1 MRFLLTWIVFSSMA
15 ASVVAQGQVRDL
27 PPGWKPAGWKPER
40 LRRLPAAGAKASSVF
55 GEPEGTYAVAKAVD
69 GNRGTKWVAS
79 VAASQTSPQ
88 WIVIELFGPRRVS
101 AVALFGAVPGRDGV
115 RDAQIQVATTAA
127 DSFSTVAAVKDA
139 RTGQWLATFDPVTTS
154 AVRLLVTR
162 SGGVSTHT
170 DVNEVEIYGPPFQA
184 AELKTFAAETLNA
197 CRRRLVDL
205 LNSMERHSSG
215 DPPRPS
221 ELELWRMVAESGR
234 QVAQA
239 QEQLARW
246 DSLTVAERQ
255 ALAERAE
262 RLEIRSHQLTRW
274 LKSGGASAPDHRQE
288 IEQARQAATNYAL
301 GEKTASVRNDNGLR
315 LFNRCVMVSVDEA
328 SARWDATWLDTA
340 RTAVH
345 RAGFSVE
352 VDGKRLPAERAS
364 VTVEPFTDRLG
375 AGMQVRQQ
383 WAGPIAV
390 ERRLR
395 VYDGNPAVA
404 VSGSVTNRTD
414 RNVRLGTARVID
426 VASDKKGWW
435 SMGRTYQTPAVVGYP
450 GAAPPCRPADE
461 MGPSAAG
468 ESFGSSGVLALAYRQ
483 PDCGLALGLV
493 TAVEGSPS
501 VAASFRPGQGG
512 TGLVAVSSLAGRVLG
527 PGKTVTL
534 DTAWLSVEADPLAV
548 LEHYGNAVA
557 AMARGPLRTKANSLW
572 CSWYPLRM
580 QINEENVLAN
590 AAVAAEHF
598 KPLGLDLMQLDHGWQ
613 RGDVCGDW
621 TPNERFPHGLKW
633 LADQLRSRY
642 GLRMGL
648 WIAPTQVAFT
658 SQLFA
663 EHPQWMRQNAEG
675 KPASSGRWFW
685 KPNPEMAVLDASQ
698 PGAEKWIADTF
709 RRLTTE
715 GSCYYKID
723 FIAGSPALAR
733 AMAAIREGTG
743 PEPWIRYCQTPPL
756 LSAGLA
762 NSAYIGVDTGDAGMK
777 GTMDV
782 LRENAALLAASF
794 WVNERLYHREVCD
807 MSVGMRASV
816 EEARLRLALM
826 TLSGCSISFSDD
838 LRQLKLPR
846 IRMMQQCLPAGNPL
860 ARPLDLFDRRL
871 PSLWHM
877 HCKNAADEWD
887 VVGLFNF
894 EDRAEDRTLDLAA
907 LRAPAGPAA
916 VYEFWEGKFLGAERR
931 SVTVNLP
938 PHSSRILIVRRLTG
952 RPQVIATDMHVLGG
966 YHEMTR
972 LAWDADRR
980 QLAGQYRRAP
990 GLSGRAVL
998 YVPAG
1003 FRPRVDATGR
1013 SAELEKTGDNLWS
1026 HRVQFKTATADW
1038 AIDFDST
1045 RP

>member
-1 MRFLLTWIVFSSMA
+1 MRLLLTSILFSAMVT
-15 ASVVAQGQVRDL
+15 SVWAQGQVRDL
-27 PPGWKPAGWKPER
+27 PPGWKPEGLHR
-40 LRRLPAAGAKASSVF
+40 LAAAGAKASSVF

-69 GNRGTKWVAS
+69 GNRSTKWVAS
-79 VAASQTSPQ
+79 VAASEASPQ
-88 WIVIELFGPRRVS
+88 WIVVELFGSRRVS
-101 AVALFGAVPGRDGV
+101 AVALFGVAPGRDGV

-127 DSFSTVAAVKDA
+127 ADSFSTVATVKDA

-162 SGGVSTHT
+162 SGGISTHT
-170 DVNEVEIYGPPFQA
+170 DVNEVEIYGPPLQA
-184 AELKTFAAETLNA
+184 AEQKAFAAGSLKV
-197 CRRRLVDL
+197 CWRRFGELLDTKKKHAAVPRHPELWHMVVEFGRLV
-205 LNSMERHSSG
+205 ME
-215 DPPRPS
+215 
-221 ELELWRMVAESGR
+221 
-234 QVAQA
+234 A
-239 QEQLARW
+239 QERLARW
-246 DSLTVAERQ
+246 DTLTVVERQ
-255 ALAERAE
+255 ALAEQAE
-262 RLEIRSHQLTRW
+262 RLEVRAQQLSHW
-274 LKSGGASAPDHRQE
+274 LEPGGALAPDWSQR
-288 IEQARQAATNYAL
+288 IEQARRAAVKLAP
-301 GEKTASVRNDNGLR
+301 GEKTTSAREGNALR
-315 LFNRCVMVSVDEA
+315 LLNRCVSVTVEEA
-328 SARWDATWLDTA
+328 SARWDATWLDSA
-340 RTAVH
+340 KAAVRH
-345 RAGFSVE
+345 ASFSVE
-352 VDGKRLPAERAS
+352 VDGKRLHANRAS

-383 WAGPIAV
+383 WAGPTVV

-395 VYDGNPAVA
+395 VYDGKPAVA

-414 RNVRLGTARVID
+414 RDARLGAARLID
-426 VASDKKGWW
+426 VTWDQAGWW
-435 SMGRTYQTPAVVGYP
+435 SMGRTYQTPAAVGYP

-461 MGPSAAG
+461 IGPSGGG
-468 ESFGSSGVLALAYRQ
+468 ESFGSAGVLALAHRQ
-483 PDCGLALGLV
+483 PDCGLAIGLL

-501 VAASFRPGQGG
+501 VGASFRPAQGG
-512 TGLVAVSSLAGRVLG
+512 TGLTAVSSLGGRVLA

-534 DTAWLSVEADPLAV
+534 DTAWLSVESDPLAV
-548 LEHYGNAVA
+548 LEHYGDAVA
-557 AMARGPLRTKANSLW
+557 AMAQGPLRTKANALW

-580 QINEENVLAN
+580 SINEENVLAN

-633 LADQLRSRY
+633 LAEQLQSRY
-642 GLRMGL
+642 GLKLGL

-663 EHPQWMRQNAEG
+663 QHPEWMRRNAEG
-675 KPASSGRWFW
+675 KPASSGRWYW
-685 KPNPEMAVLDASQ
+685 KPNPEMGVLDASQ
-698 PGAEKWIADTF
+698 PGAEKWIVDTF

-756 LSAGLA
+756 LSVGLA
-762 NSAYIGVDTGDAGMK
+762 NSAYIGIDTGDAGMK

-794 WVNERLYHREVCD
+794 WVNDRLYHREVCD
-807 MSVGMRASV
+807 MSVGMQASV

-838 LRQLKLPR
+838 MRQLKLPR

-860 ARPLDLFDRRL
+860 ARPLDLFERRL

-894 EDRAEDRTLDLAA
+894 EDQAEQRALDLAA
-907 LRAPAGPAA
+907 LGLKSNDRAA
-916 VYEFWEGKFLGAERR
+916 VYEFWEGKFLGVQRQN
-931 SVTVNLP
+931 VTMNLP
-938 PHSSRILIVRRLTG
+938 PHSSRVLIVRRLTG

-980 QLAGQYRRAP
+980 QLSGQYRRAP
-990 GLSGRAVL
+990 GLSGKAIV
-998 YVPAG
+998 YVPSG
-1003 FRPRVDATGR
+1003 YRPRANGAGRPAT
-1013 SAELEKTGDNLWS
+1013 LEKLGDNLWS
-1026 HRVQFKTATADW
+1026 HRVEFKTATADW
-1038 AIDFDST
+1038 AIDFDGTS
-1045 RP
+1045 P